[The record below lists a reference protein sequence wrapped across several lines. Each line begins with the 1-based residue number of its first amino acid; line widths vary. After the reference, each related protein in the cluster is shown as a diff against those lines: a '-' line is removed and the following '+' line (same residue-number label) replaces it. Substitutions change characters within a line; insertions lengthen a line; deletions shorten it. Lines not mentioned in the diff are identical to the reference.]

1 MSEAGNAFLI
11 SAVTVGLAGAVG
23 YGIYRLALPKGQAVT
38 PIQIGR
44 KWFAW
49 MAMIATF
56 TALPRF
62 VQTLDVL
69 AFINWLVVL
78 VFYGGLAFAV
88 GWLYGRFVKS
98 KPIGIPA

>member
-62 VQTLDVL
+62 VQTQSLP
-69 AFINWLVVL
+69 IWYESEHGS
-78 VFYGGLAFAV
+78 VFPTRYESEG
-88 GWLYGRFVKS
+88 
-98 KPIGIPA
+98 